1 MVGLGGTRPKTKGQ
15 LIVWWIV
22 FSLFMG
28 FIAYVLTRNFV
39 LR

>member
-1 MVGLGGTRPKTKGQ
+1 MVGVGGTRPKTKGQ

-22 FSLFMG
+22 FSLIMG
-28 FIAYVLTRNFV
+28 FVAYVIIRNLV